1 MNRDTLTNLVK
12 SFLGQ
17 LVFMVQPHAVP
28 VNVASEK
35 GYTTDS
41 FMGQSSRMS
50 SVDRRARVVN
60 GVSESL

>member
-12 SFLGQ
+12 FFLGQ

-35 GYTTDS
+35 AIQPTVS
-41 FMGQSSRMS
+41 WVRVLEC
-50 SVDRRARVVN
+50 SV
-60 GVSESL
+60 